1 MFRRL
6 LPTTLGTATAGL
18 LLASPAF
25 AHTGHEVAGFMSG
38 FAHPIGGLDHVLAML
53 AVGFWAGQTGGRMIW
68 AAPLGFVLLM
78 IAGGALGMAGIGL
91 PGVELGITASIV
103 VFGLMIA
110 FAFRPNPVAAAAIAG
125 VFALF
130 HGHAHGTEMA
140 AGGSAALYAL
150 GFVAA
155 TALLHLA
162 GIALAMGMRKASVAK
177 LERAVGAGIA
187 LAGVALMV
195 G

>member
-1 MFRRL
+1 MFRRSL
-6 LPTTLGTATAGL
+6 ILPLTAAAALVAG
-18 LLASPAF
+18 PAF

-68 AAPLGFVLLM
+68 AAPLGFMALM

-91 PGVELGITASIV
+91 PGVELGIVASIV

-140 AGGSAALYAL
+140 GDGSAALYAL
-150 GFVAA
+150 GFLAA
-155 TALLHLA
+155 TGLLHLA
-162 GIALAMGMRKASVAK
+162 GIGIAMGLQKLQVARV
-177 LERAVGAGIA
+177 ERLIGAGIA
-187 LAGVALMV
+187 AAGLVLMV